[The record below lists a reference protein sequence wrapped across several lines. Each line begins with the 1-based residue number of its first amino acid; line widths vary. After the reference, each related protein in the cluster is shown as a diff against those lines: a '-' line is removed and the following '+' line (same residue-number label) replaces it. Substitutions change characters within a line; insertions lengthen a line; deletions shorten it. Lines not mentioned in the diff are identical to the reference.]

1 MVKHGQDCRHSLGMG
16 VLLSAAVLTSSMF
29 LFAKMCLRVRY
40 RGMHE
45 CAASCEDRSS
55 TSQVRKMRQGVAQ
68 WQVGSLAEVGKDV
81 VEAALT
87 VARSRRSPSP
97 RLPPSG
103 TAHMGLANKPEL
115 ELSNLNKYRT
125 HDAVDLRR
133 PKHFECDE
141 KSYRRCL
148 TLRKT
153 AYRTHSRCA
162 EIAPLIYRP
171 MRPRSQPDTKTKKSR
186 MTLPGLYQGL
196 VVCFGLAPPPVGL

>member
-1 MVKHGQDCRHSLGMG
+1 MVKHGQDCRHSLGIG
-16 VLLSAAVLTSSMF
+16 VLLSTAVPTSSMF

-87 VARSRRSPSP
+87 VARSWRSPSP
-97 RLPPSG
+97 RLPPFG
-103 TAHMGLANKPEL
+103 TAHMGLANEPEL
-115 ELSNLNKYRT
+115 ELSKQNGHRT
-125 HDAVDLRR
+125 HDNCRDQ
-133 PKHFECDE
+133 KIEHDE
-141 KSYRRCL
+141 QSYRRCL
-148 TLRKT
+148 TLRKA

-186 MTLPGLYQGL
+186 MMLPDLYQGL
-196 VVCFGLAPPPVGL
+196 VVCFELAPPPVGL